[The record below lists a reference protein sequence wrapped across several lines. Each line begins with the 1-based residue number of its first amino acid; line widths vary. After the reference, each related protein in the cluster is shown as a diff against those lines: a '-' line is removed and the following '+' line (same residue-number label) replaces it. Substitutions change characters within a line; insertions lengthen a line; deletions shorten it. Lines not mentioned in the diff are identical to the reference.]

1 MEDVTILFTGGT
13 IDSYY
18 DVNKC
23 IPVPFSES
31 KVPEYVEKSLFL
43 DDSVSLNY
51 VQICSKDSRDV
62 TDADRQKMCEA
73 IDGSPSARFV
83 ITHGTFTMFE
93 TAKYLRK
100 HLKSQDKKIVI
111 TGSMVPLIGFYHS
124 DAHFNLGYSLGYLQN
139 TENGVWVCIKGRI
152 FSAEEEAQLHF

>member
-23 IPVPFSES
+23 IPIPFSES
-31 KVPEYVEKSLFL
+31 KIPEYVDKSLFL
-43 DDSVSLNY
+43 DEVVKLNY
-51 VQICSKDSRDV
+51 VQICAKDSRDV
-62 TDADRQKMCEA
+62 SDEDRKVICDV
-73 IDGSPSARFV
+73 IDQSSCSRFV

-93 TAKYLRK
+93 TAKYLRA
-100 HLKSQDKKIVI
+100 HLKRKDVKVVI
-111 TGSMVPLIGFYHS
+111 TGSMVPLSGFYHS

-139 TENGVWVCIKGRI
+139 SDDGVRVCIKGRI
-152 FSAEEEAQLHF
+152 YGVDEEAELHF

>member
-1 MEDVTILFTGGT
+1 MEEVTFLFTGGT

-23 IPVPFSES
+23 IPIPFSDS
-31 KVPEYVEKSLFL
+31 KIPEYIDKSLFL
-43 DDSVSLNY
+43 DDKVELAY

-62 TDADRQKMCEA
+62 TNEDRQKMCDA
-73 IDGSPSARFV
+73 IDSSASSCFV

-93 TAKYLRK
+93 TARYLRE
-100 HLKSQDKKIVI
+100 HLQRKDVKIVI

-124 DAHFNLGYSLGYLQN
+124 DAHFNLGYSLGYLQ
-139 TENGVWVCIKGRI
+139 TAENGIRVCIKGRI
-152 FSAEEEAQLHF
+152 FNANEEAQLHF